1 MKTTTKG
8 FKMKRKL
15 KLVAST
21 PFLIVNH
28 VRRHKG
34 TYFMGTIALALLL
47 ANIRNLGEIN
57 EFLIEKGIDP
67 NEFFLS
73 A

>member
-1 MKTTTKG
+1 M
-8 FKMKRKL
+8 RK
-15 KLVAST
+15 KLMQVAST
-21 PFLIVNH
+21 PFYVVNH

-47 ANIRNLGEIN
+47 ANLRASNEMS

-67 NEFFLS
+67 LEYFTPEFYAELHP
-73 A
+73 